1 VREDVG
7 VPRPVCTL
15 NGADESAM
23 NRLNVV
29 TLSPLCSIKN
39 KYYESVSP
47 TLQDHA
53 RNRLIRDL

>member
-1 VREDVG
+1 VG